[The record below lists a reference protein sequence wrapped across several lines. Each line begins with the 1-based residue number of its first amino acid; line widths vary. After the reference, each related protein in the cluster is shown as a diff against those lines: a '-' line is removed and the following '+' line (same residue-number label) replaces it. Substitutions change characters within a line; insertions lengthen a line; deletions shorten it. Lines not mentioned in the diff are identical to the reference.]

1 MTTETRS
8 TTFGASTGYRVPF
21 VNYRQTYR
29 DIGPE
34 LEAAFHDVLARGQ
47 FILRDEVKRFE
58 AEFAKFL
65 GVKRVIGVANGTDAL
80 YMVVRAA
87 GIGPGD
93 EVIAPDH
100 TFVASVGAIVF
111 AGATPRLVEVTDDF
125 NIDTDL
131 VESAITSHT
140 RAIMPVHLN
149 GRLARMDRVMESAKR
164 HGLLVIEDA
173 AQAIGATYNGVKGG
187 AWGLAGTFSFYP
199 AKILG
204 VPGDAGAIATNDE
217 DLAERLLAMR
227 DNGRTPSGE
236 QSGYGF
242 NSRLDNIHAAMLLV
256 KLRYLPGWLD
266 KRREHAAA
274 YEAGLSGIRDL
285 ILPPGPVATGPFH
298 DVYQN
303 YVVRTR
309 RKTDAMEF
317 LRSRSIEILVNCGTP
332 LHRYASLKLDGSFP
346 ATERVVGES
355 FSLPLYPELEPEQRD
370 HVIAS
375 LREFFA

>member
-21 VNYRQTYR
+21 VNYRQVYR

-34 LEAAFHDVLARGQ
+34 LEAAFHDVLSRGQ
-47 FILRDEVKRFE
+47 FILRDEVNRFE

-111 AGATPRLVEVTDDF
+111 AGATPRLVEVGDDF

-131 VESAITSHT
+131 VESAITSRA

-149 GRLARMDRVMESAKR
+149 GRLARMDRVMEIAKR

-204 VPGDAGAIATNDE
+204 TPGDAGAIATNDE

-256 KLRYLPGWLD
+256 KLRYLPRWLE

-274 YEAGLSGIRDL
+274 YDAGLCGIRDL
-285 ILPPGPVATGPFH
+285 ILPPRPLATGPFH

-303 YVVRTR
+303 YVVRTT
-309 RKTDAMEF
+309 RKTEAMEF

-346 ATERVVGES
+346 TTERIVGES

-375 LREFFA
+375 IREFFA

>member
-21 VNYRQTYR
+21 VNYRQVYR
-29 DIGPE
+29 DIGTE
-34 LEAAFHDVLARGQ
+34 LEAAFHDVLSRGQ

-58 AEFAKFL
+58 AEFAKLL

-87 GIGPGD
+87 GVGPGD
-93 EVIAPDH
+93 DVIAPDH
-100 TFVASVGAIVF
+100 TFVATVGAIVF
-111 AGATPRLVEVTDDF
+111 AGATPRLLEVGDDF
-125 NIDTDL
+125 NIDIDL
-131 VESAITSHT
+131 VESAITSRT
-140 RAIMPVHLN
+140 RAILPVHLN
-149 GRLARMDRVMESAKR
+149 GRLARMDRIMDIAKR
-164 HGLLVIEDA
+164 HDLLVIEDA

-204 VPGDAGAIATNDE
+204 APGDAGAIATNDE

-227 DNGRTPSGE
+227 DNGRTLSGD

-256 KLRYLPGWLD
+256 KLRYLPKWLE

-274 YEAGLSGIRDL
+274 YDAGLRGIPGL
-285 ILPPGPVATGPFH
+285 ILPPGPLATGPFH

-303 YVVRTR
+303 YVVRTA
-309 RKTDAMEF
+309 RKAEAMEF
-317 LRSRSIEILVNCGTP
+317 LRSRGIEILVNCGTP
-332 LHRYASLKLDGSFP
+332 LHQYKTLRLTGSFP
-346 ATERVVGES
+346 NTDRVVGES
-355 FSLPLYPELEPEQRD
+355 FSLPLYPELEPDQRE

-375 LREFFA
+375 IREFFA